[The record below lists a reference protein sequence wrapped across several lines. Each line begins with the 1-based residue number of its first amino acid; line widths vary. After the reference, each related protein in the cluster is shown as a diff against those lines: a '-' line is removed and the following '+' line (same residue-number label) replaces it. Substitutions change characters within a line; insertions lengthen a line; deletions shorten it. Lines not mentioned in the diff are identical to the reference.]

1 MSVINIFKN
10 GRPIKGESSLFS
22 VFEEQAS
29 NISIT
34 SSKSYSSDS
43 HNYIQWSIL
52 WYHAVI
58 DINFQ
63 EISQRKLQMCRE
75 KKLTNELSNRYFGN
89 RTP

>member
-1 MSVINIFKN
+1 MSIINILKKWTTYKGQVKSFSFFK
-10 GRPIKGESSLFS
+10 
-22 VFEEQAS
+22 EQAS

-34 SSKSYSSDS
+34 TSKSYSCDS

-63 EISQRKLQMCRE
+63 EISQRKLQMW
-75 KKLTNELSNRYFGN
+75 
-89 RTP
+89 